1 MEADFCSNPFT
12 MISFTL
18 FCAFLCA
25 LIFIALID
33 WNFFVFI
40 DGHKDEFV
48 FGLPPYRPYLLD
60 FWRINRFE
68 FEANKFYFYFKAHKI
83 KVENVW
89 LLASQPLRI
98 TYARMSDFKALNLR
112 YGSEWL

>member
-18 FCAFLCA
+18 FFVFLCA

-33 WNFFVFI
+33 WNIFVFI
-40 DGHKDEFV
+40 DGYKDDFV
-48 FGLPPYRPYLLD
+48 FGLQPYRLYLFD
-60 FWRINRFE
+60 FWQIKRFE
-68 FEANKFYFYFKAHKI
+68 FEANKFYFYFKAHKN

-89 LLASQPLRI
+89 LLPIQPLRI
-98 TYARMSDFKALNLR
+98 IYA
-112 YGSEWL
+112 